1 MLSKIYYGLGIG
13 ILLIYLIGTAAQS
26 LRSKPVLQP
35 LSFGPTKIE
44 KGKYVPYTPSKN
56 SSGSYDSDGGGGG
69 YGGGGSKRSSFPTGG
84 GYSGGK

>member
-13 ILLIYLIGTAAQS
+13 ILSIYLIGTAAQG

-35 LSFGPTKIE
+35 LSFGPTRIE
-44 KGKYVPYTPSKN
+44 KPKYVPYTPSKS
-56 SSGSYDSDGGGGG
+56 SSGSYDSDGGGG
-69 YGGGGSKRSSFPTGG
+69 YGGGSKRSSSYPTGG

>member
-13 ILLIYLIGTAAQS
+13 ILSIYLIGTAAQS
-26 LRSKPVLQP
+26 FRSKPVLQP

-44 KGKYVPYTPSKN
+44 KPKYVPYTPSK
-56 SSGSYDSDGGGGG
+56 SSSGGGGG
-69 YGGGGSKRSSFPTGG
+69 YDSSGGGGGSKRSSYPTGG